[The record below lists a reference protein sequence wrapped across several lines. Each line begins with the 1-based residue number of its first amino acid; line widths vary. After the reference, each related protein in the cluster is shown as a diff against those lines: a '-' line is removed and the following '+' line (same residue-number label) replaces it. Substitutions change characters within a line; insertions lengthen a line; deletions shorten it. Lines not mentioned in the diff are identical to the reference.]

1 MNDLTAEVLL
11 VEDNPHDAQLFL
23 LALKKKNL
31 DSKVFVVRD
40 GAEAVEFIFSQGKYD
55 HRNGIGALRV
65 IFLDL
70 KLPKLNGFEV
80 LERIRADKSL
90 TGLPVVVHSSSAV
103 EGDITRAYELGA
115 NSYVVKPIDFTE
127 HARSMTNAVEY
138 WIDINQTL

>member
-40 GAEAVEFIFSQGKYD
+40 GAEAVEFIFAQGKYE

-80 LERIRADKSL
+80 LERIRGDHSL
-90 TGLPVVVHSSSAV
+90 NGLLVVVHSSSAV
-103 EGDITRAYELGA
+103 EGDISRAYRLGA

-127 HARSMTNAVEY
+127 HARSMTSAVEY
-138 WIDINQTL
+138 WININQTL